1 MRLLANILLTIWTKH
16 QDYKLIHLSYFD
28 IYVIM
33 NISSGIFFLFRV
45 LLLTNGSIN
54 ASKIVHEE
62 MIDKLIRAPINT
74 FHDTVPKGQILNR
87 LSKDLSTVD
96 ITLFWSYHQVIAD
109 LFTILGAIVI
119 CSLFMYYTIIL
130 FPFIFYNGYCLIRF
144 YMKASRDLS
153 RLESISKSPILNISN
168 EAYSG
173 KITIRSFQYEN
184 KYIDRFLEQLEDNFK
199 IRIFLDGV
207 NAWFSLTLEYC
218 NFVFFVFIILISL
231 MFSDNFN
238 ENNVGLLLTYS
249 LVLSNNLYNFLFGS
263 SEIENNMI
271 SVERCL
277 EFLEIDSEA
286 PLELDS
292 DKQLETDWP
301 NEGIIKFVNYSVKYR
316 SNTPLVLK
324 NLNIVFNKGE
334 KIGVVGRTGSGK
346 STMCLSLFRILE
358 AYTGKI
364 MIDEVDIS
372 KVGLRVLRKKLTIIP
387 QVLNFNIGCYFIRRN
402 A

>member
-1 MRLLANILLTIWTKH
+1 
-16 QDYKLIHLSYFD
+16 
-28 IYVIM
+28 
-33 NISSGIFFLFRV
+33 
-45 LLLTNGSIN
+45 
-54 ASKIVHEE
+54 
-62 MIDKLIRAPINT
+62 
-74 FHDTVPKGQILNR
+74 
-87 LSKDLSTVD
+87 
-96 ITLFWSYHQVIAD
+96 
-109 LFTILGAIVI
+109 
-119 CSLFMYYTIIL
+119 
-130 FPFIFYNGYCLIRF
+130 
-144 YMKASRDLS
+144 
-153 RLESISKSPILNISN
+153 
-168 EAYSG
+168 
-173 KITIRSFQYEN
+173 
-184 KYIDRFLEQLEDNFK
+184 
-199 IRIFLDGV
+199 
-207 NAWFSLTLEYC
+207 
-218 NFVFFVFIILISL
+218 
-231 MFSDNFN
+231 
-238 ENNVGLLLTYS
+238 
-249 LVLSNNLYNFLFGS
+249 
-263 SEIENNMI
+263 MI